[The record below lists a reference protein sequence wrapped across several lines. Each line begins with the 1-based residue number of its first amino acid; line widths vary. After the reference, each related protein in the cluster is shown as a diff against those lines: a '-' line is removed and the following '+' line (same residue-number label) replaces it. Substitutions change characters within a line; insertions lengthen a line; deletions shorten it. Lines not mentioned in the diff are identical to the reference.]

1 MMNLRDLLIRQLKK
15 LKFFVIGLMHG
26 QYPKKELKPR
36 VLSFNQKTFDSN
48 QGLLNCFISWKST
61 RLTRQHAEE
70 YLKFLKLNQDE
81 VSFWF
86 FNDRSQDKWM
96 FDNFSNHPVYSVYQG
111 VRFAASKSDIFRLC
125 ILYKYGGIYT
135 GVNRVF
141 DVKLSEVN
149 SGTDKFII
157 SFERNTYKSNRPQG
171 LIPEEFRDL
180 NIVQHTLFSPPGH
193 KILEMAIDRIVSEA
207 HKFDRVFFESVKEA
221 IWRFSA
227 PYFLTDVIKDY
238 IYIYGLSEVEFC
250 GIQFDGTCSI
260 PVGADYRYASSPS
273 YLGSRRS
280 MILNMKQ
287 NHHVR
292 GK

>member
-1 MMNLRDLLIRQLKK
+1 
-15 LKFFVIGLMHG
+15 MHG
-26 QYPKKELKPR
+26 QYPKKDLKPR

-48 QGLLNCFISWKST
+48 RGVLNCFISWKST
-61 RLTRQHAEE
+61 RLTKQHAEE
-70 YLKFLKLNQDE
+70 YIKFLKLNE
-81 VSFWF
+81 NEASFWF

-96 FDNFSNHPVYSVYQG
+96 FNNFSNHPVYSVYQG

-141 DVKLSEVN
+141 HQKLSKVYSE
-149 SGTDKFII
+149 TDKFII
-157 SFERNTYKSNRPQG
+157 SFESNTYKSNRPQG

-193 KILEMAIDRIVSEA
+193 KILEMAIERIVSEA
-207 HKFDRVFFESVKEA
+207 HKFDRVIFESVKEA

-238 IYIYGLSEVEFC
+238 INIHGLSEVKFY

-260 PVGADYRYASSPS
+260 PVGAEYRYASSPS

-287 NHHVR
+287 NQHVR
-292 GK
+292 GR